1 MDKLTLR
8 IDYSDFIDNDF
19 INYLSLLDG
28 IKLTKIDNKNNEIYV
43 EYDSLII
50 SLKILKKEILLYLNI
65 SKIPSIIS
73 FDKHN
78 NDNLNK
84 DIIVIK
90 DLCCEYCLKGM
101 IDELLEIEGINSAY
115 SDFDYINKKDV
126 NIFITYNE
134 KIVNKNKIIKLEQQ
148 FNNIKKD
155 EKKLLE
161 SNKKAGCF
169 LIRRETK
176 EIALIYREKYNDYSF
191 PKGHVEKG
199 ESLKEAATRE
209 TAEETKRNAKI
220 IDIYKPFVER
230 YTTSKGENCT
240 CYMFFALD
248 KGKSNN
254 KCEDTHDVIWTKLDK
269 VEDTLSYISLKNTW
283 NSVKHIIVEI
293 LNENN

>member
-1 MDKLTLR
+1 MDKLTLK

-19 INYLSLLDG
+19 INYLSLLNG
-28 IKLTKIDNKNNEIYV
+28 IKLVKINNKNNEIYV
-43 EYDSLII
+43 EYDSSVI

-65 SKIPSIIS
+65 DKVPSIIY

-134 KIVNKNKIIKLEQQ
+134 KIVNKNMIIKLEQQ
-148 FNNIKKD
+148 FNNIKKE

-161 SNKKAGCF
+161 STKKAGCF
-169 LIRRETK
+169 LIRKETK

-209 TAEETKRNAKI
+209 TAEETKRNAEI

>member
-1 MDKLTLR
+1 MDKLTLK

-19 INYLSLLDG
+19 INYLSLLNG
-28 IKLTKIDNKNNEIYV
+28 IKLVKIDNKNNEIYI
-43 EYDSLII
+43 EYDSSVI

-73 FDKHN
+73 FDKHY

-90 DLCCEYCLKGM
+90 DLCCEYCLKSM

-115 SDFDYINKKDV
+115 SDFNYINKKDV

-134 KIVNKNKIIKLEQQ
+134 KIVNKNMIIKLEQQ
-148 FNNIKKD
+148 FNNIKKE

-161 SNKKAGCF
+161 STKKAGCF

-209 TAEETKRNAKI
+209 TAEETKRNAEI

-230 YTTSKGENCT
+230 YTTSKGENCI